1 MQSDFF
7 QSHGVTSISPGVASG
22 HGLEESD
29 WQQSDVKC
37 DHSVLPQL
45 ISLDAVPPSSIAKEA
60 PVEVS
65 EESKHS
71 FLDDVPPSLNARRRE
86 TFESTLTSVE
96 DVPSSSVGRET
107 PLEASEKSKLISAD
121 DVRQSSEGKEIPAQI
136 SANCKLVSLVDVLP
150 LSSAVETPVQGLKE
164 NCITRAE
171 EIWQKAMTD
180 CEEICET
187 RTAVTDCEEI
197 CKARTRSA
205 IMTETAAETNSVSGD
220 SGLQGSNLLDLGDAY
235 KLAVGSRGRQLS
247 GALAE
252 QWIGKDS
259 SRFSDDLKLL
269 FSQLSAARELSI
281 NDSSPRVAMSPKLS
295 VNSDELKN
303 PVASSALGMQI
314 LQKRISLERNE
325 SGLSLDGSIVS
336 EIEGESVVDRLKRQ
350 VEHDKK
356 LLQALYKELEEERNA
371 SAIAA
376 NQAMAMITRLQE
388 EKATLQMEALQYLR
402 MMEEQA
408 EYDMESL
415 QKTNDL
421 LTEKEKE
428 LQDLEAELEFYRNK
442 FPSESLLEDPKEQ
455 NSDMK
460 MKDGKEEHSEDSYVE
475 VGSTTPGNSVTDK
488 PDICNNVE
496 GRNMCTGEKNTGAV
510 KNSLLN
516 FEDERSYILQC
527 MENLEKKL
535 CLYSN
540 NQLELANGKQ
550 SGNIE
555 ERVKDFKE
563 LNSQLGYQV
572 NSGAEENNLSTRND
586 RGNGSVHGRALSL
599 EKSKL
604 IGNEYNE
611 IFYGGHTS
619 PLPRQGIDL
628 DSLAAEVSDL
638 NERLKVLEA
647 DKNFLE
653 HSINSIRNGEEG
665 LRFIQEIASH
675 LKELRRI
682 GIRREQNIAQG
693 FI

>member
-1 MQSDFF
+1 MDSKKVQPKLMQTKIVRSVTADSDGPLSGTVGYNQDNLKKIE
-7 QSHGVTSISPGVASG
+7 QSMSVRATHQRINIGFDHLSHIGYTELNVNSDN
-22 HGLEESD
+22 ESEVLL
-29 WQQSDVKC
+29 SDDDNYANAQNC
-37 DHSVLPQL
+37 ENNPNED
-45 ISLDAVPPSSIAKEA
+45 IAVGFPPSSIAREA

-71 FLDDVPPSLNARRRE
+71 FLDDVPPSLNARPRE

-136 SANCKLVSLVDVLP
+136 STQLQACFLVDVLP

-281 NDSSPRVAMSPKLS
+281 NDTSPRVAMSPKLS
-295 VNSDELKN
+295 VNSDELRN

-408 EYDMESL
+408 L
-415 QKTNDL
+415 IWN
-421 LTEKEKE
+421 
-428 LQDLEAELEFYRNK
+428 
-442 FPSESLLEDPKEQ
+442 P
-455 NSDMK
+455 
-460 MKDGKEEHSEDSYVE
+460 
-475 VGSTTPGNSVTDK
+475 
-488 PDICNNVE
+488 C
-496 GRNMCTGEKNTGAV
+496 
-510 KNSLLN
+510 
-516 FEDERSYILQC
+516 
-527 MENLEKKL
+527 KKQMTF
-535 CLYSN
+535 S
-540 NQLELANGKQ
+540 
-550 SGNIE
+550 
-555 ERVKDFKE
+555 
-563 LNSQLGYQV
+563 
-572 NSGAEENNLSTRND
+572 
-586 RGNGSVHGRALSL
+586 
-599 EKSKL
+599 
-604 IGNEYNE
+604 
-611 IFYGGHTS
+611 
-619 PLPRQGIDL
+619 
-628 DSLAAEVSDL
+628 
-638 NERLKVLEA
+638 
-647 DKNFLE
+647 
-653 HSINSIRNGEEG
+653 
-665 LRFIQEIASH
+665 
-675 LKELRRI
+675 
-682 GIRREQNIAQG
+682 
-693 FI
+693 